1 MNIGKII
8 DQTQKETDK
17 QIYAKGILD
26 IVDFLISDLWP
37 QLKKEN
43 RLRGIVLDYRSTIT
57 DAFDKIHKEEQYSDI
72 YGRILYLHRGLIKKE
87 YNRLVIKKL
96 SPADSIITI
105 SRRLLSI
112 ILENSDIDNKGSI
125 EEIKNI
131 VDKLWDYIKNK
142 AKNDFL
148 FNLADKVKTNMNN
161 GYIGKHPIDELSLE
175 EKEYDKKPIE
185 GSGIIIKDEP
195 STFEI
200 EI

>member
-1 MNIGKII
+1 MNISKII

-26 IVDFLISDLWP
+26 IVDFLITDLWP

-43 RLRGIVLDYRSTIT
+43 RLRGVVLDYRSTII
-57 DAFDKIHKEEQYSDI
+57 DAFNKIHEEGQYLDI
-72 YGRILYLHRGLIKKE
+72 YGKILYLHRGLIKKE
-87 YNRLVIKKL
+87 YNRLVTRKL

-112 ILENSDIDNKGSI
+112 ILEVSEINNKDSI
-125 EEIKNI
+125 EDIKNT
-131 VDKLWDYIKNK
+131 VDKLWDYIKNR

-161 GYIGKHPIDELSLE
+161 GYIGKHSIDELSLE
-175 EKEYDKKPIE
+175 DKEYEKKPVE
-185 GSGIIIKDEP
+185 GNGIKIKDEP

-200 EI
+200 EM